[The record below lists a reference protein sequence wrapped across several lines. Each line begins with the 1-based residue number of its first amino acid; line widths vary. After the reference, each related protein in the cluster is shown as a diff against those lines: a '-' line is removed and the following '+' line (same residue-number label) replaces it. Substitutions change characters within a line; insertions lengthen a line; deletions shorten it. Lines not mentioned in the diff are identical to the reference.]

1 MNIKEIIISEI
12 AKKGKIDVS
21 QFMQYCLYS
30 DDGYYIKN
38 NPIGEK
44 NDFITSPEIS
54 QMFGEILAIFL
65 INYWNENIKKKFN
78 LIELGP
84 GTGTLI
90 VDILRTANVNKKFL
104 NAINLTLIEK
114 NETLIIKQKN
124 NLGNENFYRV
134 KWIQDLDIKKKN
146 IPAIIY
152 SNEFFDCFPI
162 RQFYKKNKWHEKYI
176 KYNETQ
182 KIFHFISEEVDNIE
196 VLNRLEKF
204 NDVGVAEISD
214 SRKKYF
220 ESVCK
225 YIKKNSGICI
235 TIDYGYKDPTKNLSL
250 QTIYNHKKT
259 HLFENLGNQD
269 ITAHVNFD
277 ELMNIAYKYQLK
289 IELFCNQRDF
299 LIGCGLNKRKEELQK
314 NQNEKTFKKL
324 ELEYERLTNK
334 SQMGEIFK
342 VLVISCL

>member
-1 MNIKEIIISEI
+1 MKIKEIIISEI
-12 AKKGKIDVS
+12 AKKGRIDVS
-21 QFMQYCLYS
+21 QFMEFCLNGNN
-30 DDGYYIKN
+30 GYYIKN
-38 NPIGEK
+38 EVIGKK
-44 NDFITSPEIS
+44 NDFITAPEIS
-54 QMFGEILAIFL
+54 QMFGEVLGTFL
-65 INYWNENIKKKFN
+65 INFWNENINNEFN

-90 VDILRTANVNKKFL
+90 IDILRTANINKNFL

-114 NETLIIKQKN
+114 NETLKIKQKN
-124 NLGNENFYRV
+124 NLSNINFQRV
-134 KWIQDLDIKKKN
+134 NWIKELDIKKN
-146 IPAIIY
+146 NRPSIIY

-162 RQFYKKNKWHEKYI
+162 RQFYKKNKWYEKYI
-176 KYNETQ
+176 KYNEAK
-182 KIFHFISEEVDNIE
+182 KIFNFISEEVKNADLLKN
-196 VLNRLEKF
+196 LEKF
-204 NDVGVAEISD
+204 NHVKVAEISD

-220 ESVCK
+220 DLVCK

-235 TIDYGYKDPTKNLSL
+235 TIDYGYKNLPNNFTL

>member
-1 MNIKEIIISEI
+1 MKIKEKIISEI
-12 AKKGKIDVS
+12 KKKEKIDVS
-21 QFMQYCLYS
+21 QFVQLCLYG

-38 NPIGEK
+38 NAIGKK

-65 INYWNENIKKKFN
+65 INYWNKNIKKEFN

-84 GTGTLI
+84 GTGALI
-90 VDILRTANVNKKFL
+90 VDILRTANVNKDFL
-104 NAINLTLIEK
+104 NALNLILIEK
-114 NETLIIKQKN
+114 NETLIIKQKIK
-124 NLGNENFYRV
+124 LTNENFYKV
-134 KWIQDLDIKKKN
+134 DWIQDLDIKTKN
-146 IPAIIY
+146 IPAIIF
-152 SNEFFDCFPI
+152 SNEFFDCFPV
-162 RQFYKKNKWHEKYI
+162 RQFYRKNKWYEKYI

-182 KIFHFISEEVDNIE
+182 KIFNFIPEEVNNLKL
-196 VLNRLEKF
+196 LNKLEKF

-220 ESVCK
+220 ELVCK

-235 TIDYGYKDPTKNLSL
+235 TIDYGYKDPIKNLSL

-277 ELMNIAYKYQLK
+277 ELINIAYKCKLK
-289 IELFCNQRDF
+289 IELFSNQRDF
-299 LIGCGLNKRKEELQK
+299 LIGYGLKKRKEELQK
-314 NQNEKTFKKL
+314 NQNEKIFNKL
-324 ELEYERLTNK
+324 ELEYERLTDQ
-334 SQMGEIFK
+334 SQMGTIFK

>member
-1 MNIKEIIISEI
+1 MKIKEIIISEI

-162 RQFYKKNKWHEKYI
+162 RQFYKKNKWYEKYI
-176 KYNETQ
+176 KYNEAK
-182 KIFHFISEEVDNIE
+182 KIFNFISKEVKNADLLKN
-196 VLNRLEKF
+196 LEKF
-204 NDVGVAEISD
+204 NHVKVAEISD
-214 SRKKYF
+214 SRIKYF
-220 ESVCK
+220 DLVCK

-235 TIDYGYKDPTKNLSL
+235 TIDYGYKNLPNNFTL

>member
-1 MNIKEIIISEI
+1 MKIKEVIISEI

-21 QFMQYCLYS
+21 QFIEFCLYG
-30 DDGYYIKN
+30 DYGYYIKN
-38 NPIGEK
+38 DAIGKK
-44 NDFITSPEIS
+44 NDFITSPEIT
-54 QMFGEILAIFL
+54 QMFGEILATFL
-65 INYWNENIKKKFN
+65 INYWNKNIKTEFN

-90 VDILRTANVNKKFL
+90 VDILRTATVNKNFF

-124 NLGNENFYRV
+124 NLSNINFYPV
-134 KWIQDLDIKKKN
+134 NWAQDIDIKENKR
-146 IPAIIY
+146 PSIIY

-162 RQFYKKNKWHEKYI
+162 RQFYKKNKWYEKFI
-176 KYNETQ
+176 KYNETK
-182 KIFHFISEEVDNIE
+182 KIFYFISEEVDNIN
-196 VLNRLEKF
+196 VLSELEKF
-204 NDVGVAEISD
+204 NDVEVAEISH

-225 YIKKNSGICI
+225 HIKKNSGICI
-235 TIDYGYKDPTKNLSL
+235 TIDYGYKDPPKNLSL
-250 QTIYNHKKT
+250 QTIYSHKKT

-277 ELMNIAYKYQLK
+277 ELINIAYKFDLT
-289 IELFCNQRDF
+289 IDLFCNQKDF
-299 LIGCGLNKRKEELQK
+299 LIGCGLGKRKEELQK
-314 NQNEKTFKKL
+314 NKNEKTFKKI
-324 ELEYERLTNK
+324 ELDYERLTNK

>member
-1 MNIKEIIISEI
+1 MKIKEKIISEI
-12 AKKGKIDVS
+12 KKKEKIDVS
-21 QFMQYCLYS
+21 QFMQLCLYG

-38 NPIGEK
+38 NAIGEK

-65 INYWNENIKKKFN
+65 INYWNKNIKKEFN

-84 GTGTLI
+84 GTGALI
-90 VDILRTANVNKKFL
+90 VDILRTANVNKDFL
-104 NAINLTLIEK
+104 NALNLILIEK
-114 NETLIIKQKN
+114 NETLIIKQKIK
-124 NLGNENFYRV
+124 LTNENFYKV
-134 KWIQDLDIKKKN
+134 DWIQDLDIKTKN
-146 IPAIIY
+146 IPAIIF
-152 SNEFFDCFPI
+152 SNEFFDCFPV
-162 RQFYKKNKWHEKYI
+162 RQFYRKNKWYEKYI

-182 KIFHFISEEVDNIE
+182 KIFNFIPEEVNNLKL
-196 VLNRLEKF
+196 LNKLEKF

-220 ESVCK
+220 ELVCK

-235 TIDYGYKDPTKNLSL
+235 TIDYGYKDPIKNLSL

-277 ELMNIAYKYQLK
+277 ELMSIAYKYELK
-289 IELFCNQRDF
+289 IDLFCNQKDF
-299 LIGCGLNKRKEELQK
+299 LNGCGLKERKKELQK
-314 NQNEKTFKKL
+314 NKNEKTIKKI
-324 ELEYERLTNK
+324 ELDYERLTNK

-342 VLVISCL
+342 VLVVSCI

>member
-1 MNIKEIIISEI
+1 MKIKEIIISEI
-12 AKKGKIDVS
+12 AKKGRIDVS
-21 QFMQYCLYS
+21 QFMEFCLS
-30 DDGYYIKN
+30 GNNGYYIKN
-38 NPIGEK
+38 EVIGKK
-44 NDFITSPEIS
+44 NDFITAPEIS
-54 QMFGEILAIFL
+54 QMFGEVLGAFL
-65 INYWNENIKKKFN
+65 INFWNENINNEFN

-90 VDILRTANVNKKFL
+90 IDILRTANVNKNFL

-124 NLGNENFYRV
+124 NLSNINFQKV
-134 KWIQDLDIKKKN
+134 NWIKEFDIKKN
-146 IPAIIY
+146 NRPSIIY

-162 RQFYKKNKWHEKYI
+162 RQFYKKNKWYEKYI
-176 KYNETQ
+176 KYNEAK
-182 KIFHFISEEVDNIE
+182 KIFNFISEEVENIN
-196 VLNRLEKF
+196 LLKRLEKF
-204 NDVGVAEISD
+204 NNVEVAEISD

-277 ELMNIAYKYQLK
+277 ELINIADNNKLK
-289 IELFCNQRDF
+289 LEIYCSQKDF
-299 LIGCGLNKRKEELQK
+299 LYSCGIEKRKEKLKINKNQK
-314 NQNEKTFKKL
+314 NIENLHVEVD
-324 ELEYERLTNK
+324 RLTNK
-334 SQMGEIFK
+334 SKMGEVFK
-342 VLVISCL
+342 VLVVSCF